1 MYSALES
8 MLEVLL
14 AGYTTDVGH
23 AHKLLHACAWSQ
35 SLIHL
40 NSLVLE
46 SFADS
51 KLLDYSDPG
60 QLTLRI
66 NRTLGVSRYIW
77 HRPNN
82 CTNARGLQRRG
93 QGTYG

>member
-1 MYSALES
+1 

-23 AHKLLHACAWSQ
+23 AHQLLHARAWSQ

-40 NSLVLE
+40 SLLVLE

-51 KLLDYSDPG
+51 KLLDYPDPG
-60 QLTLRI
+60 QQTFRI
-66 NRTLGVSRYIW
+66 NRTLGVSHYIR
-77 HRPNN
+77 HKPNSY
-82 CTNARGLQRRG
+82 TNARGLQRRG

>member
-1 MYSALES
+1 

-14 AGYTTDVGH
+14 AGYTTDIGH
-23 AHKLLHACAWSQ
+23 AHQFLHAHAWSQ

-40 NSLVLE
+40 SLLVLE

-51 KLLDYSDPG
+51 KLLEYSDPG
-60 QLTLRI
+60 QLTFRI
-66 NRTLGVSRYIW
+66 NRTLGVSRYIR

-82 CTNARGLQRRG
+82 YTNARGLQRQG